1 MERSH
6 WGLRSSAVAV
16 ERGSATT
23 LSCVVKTSLS
33 LVIFTVYVP
42 GRTRGPCAAPNAA
55 LAAVGTWGALRRIDH
70 VTRDSPRRFELG
82 IVSTFLPAAAKTSTA
97 RSPKLGRLPWWYCL
111 RHSS

>member
-6 WGLRSSAVAV
+6 CALRSSAVAV

-42 GRTRGPCAAPNAA
+42 GRTRGPYAAPNAA
-55 LAAVGTWGALRRIDH
+55 LAAVGTSGALRRIDH

-82 IVSTFLPAAAKTSTA
+82 IVSIFLPAASKTSTVTA
-97 RSPKLGRLPWWYCL
+97 PKMRRLRW
-111 RHSS
+111 